1 MSKAQEL
8 DKIRAYIKASDEAV
22 VKAIRIIYSRQ
33 TNEEQLLETTSV
45 HNGVGFTG
53 PDGHFGTSLGKQ
65 LSRGRTLSAKQIAF
79 ARKMMVKYA
88 RQIWD
93 HVQENGKKIPA

>member
-1 MSKAQEL
+1 MTKKEHL
-8 DKIRAYIKASDEAV
+8 ERIREYIRTDDLAVIKAIA
-22 VKAIRIIYSRQ
+22 IIYSRQ
-33 TNEEQLLETTSV
+33 TEDEKAIECTRN

-65 LSRGRTLSAKQIAF
+65 IARKGTLSAKQIKY

-88 RQIWD
+88 KQIYD
-93 HVQENGKKIPA
+93 YVQENGVSA